1 MQQVS
6 MQVMLFLVA
15 VFLMACSI
23 IARAWNTTTAK
34 VAAFFF
40 ASTSAAFAAVP
51 AGVTSAITDAQADV
65 TSVGGL
71 ILIVI
76 VSIAAI
82 MWIRHVLSR

>member
-1 MQQVS
+1 MQAVQS
-6 MQVMLFLVA
+6 YLLLMVA

-23 IARAWNTTTAK
+23 IAKVWNTTTAK

-51 AGVTSAITDAQADV
+51 AGVTTAISDAQTDV

-71 ILIVI
+71 ILIVV

-82 MWIRHVLSR
+82 MWIRSVLHR

>member
-15 VFLMACSI
+15 MFLMACSI
-23 IARAWNTTTAK
+23 LARAWQTTTAK
-34 VAAFFF
+34 VLAFFLGT
-40 ASTSAAFAAVP
+40 SSAAFAAVP
-51 AGVTSAITDAQADV
+51 AGVASAINDAQADV

-71 ILIVI
+71 ILIVV

-82 MWIRHVLSR
+82 MWIRHVLR

>member
-1 MQQVS
+1 MQAVQS
-6 MQVMLFLVA
+6 YLLLMVA

-51 AGVTSAITDAQADV
+51 AGVTTAISDAQADV

-71 ILIVI
+71 ILVVI

-82 MWIRHVLSR
+82 MWIRSVLHR

>member
-1 MQQVS
+1 MQTLKSFQTWYLS
-6 MQVMLFLVA
+6 VMLMLFAGA
-15 VFLMACSI
+15 VQ
-23 IARAWNTTTAK
+23 
-34 VAAFFF
+34 
-40 ASTSAAFAAVP
+40 AAVP

-82 MWIRHVLSR
+82 MWIRSVLHR